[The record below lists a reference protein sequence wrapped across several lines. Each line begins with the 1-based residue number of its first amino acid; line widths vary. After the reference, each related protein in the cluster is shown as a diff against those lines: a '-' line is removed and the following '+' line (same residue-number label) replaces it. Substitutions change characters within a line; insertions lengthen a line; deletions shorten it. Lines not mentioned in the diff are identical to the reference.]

1 LRETEVAI
9 DPERIER
16 LRRAHPEAY
25 QRYQRDPPAARQA
38 ARLVDGSRNTWAI
51 ATSGRMEIA
60 AANLAALDVEP
71 TKISVIT
78 RDHVRCAKPDP
89 DLFLVA
95 AERLDA
101 PIEGAV
107 VIDDNIWHMIA
118 AARCRALSVGLLSG
132 GYSSDELRQAGALRV
147 YEDQADLLNHI
158 DDVGGRR

>member
-25 QRYQRDPPAARQA
+25 QRHASGIRPLPGKLLAWSTEAAIP
-38 ARLVDGSRNTWAI
+38 WAI
-51 ATSGRMEIA
+51 ATSGRMETA
-60 AANLAALDVEP
+60 AVNLAVLDVEP
-71 TKISVIT
+71 TKIPVIT

-89 DLFLVA
+89 DLFLAA

-101 PIEGAV
+101 RIEGAV
-107 VIDDNIWHMIA
+107 VIGDSIWDMIA

-132 GYSSDELRQAGALRV
+132 GYSSDELRQAGPFAFTKTRP
-147 YEDQADLLNHI
+147 I
-158 DDVGGRR
+158 S